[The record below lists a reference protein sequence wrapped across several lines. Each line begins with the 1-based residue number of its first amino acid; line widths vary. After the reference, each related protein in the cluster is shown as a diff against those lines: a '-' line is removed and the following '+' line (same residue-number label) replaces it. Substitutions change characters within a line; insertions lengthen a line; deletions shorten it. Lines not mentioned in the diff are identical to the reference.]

1 MSRMRAAP
9 RADDADV
16 ASLVGRFR
24 AKGEEESRRRD
35 AFDKEWDQRVLSFR
49 KRCDAVERKLRD
61 RHAAALEKTR
71 ASLEARLVSKP
82 KRYTPQLEELLRKRK
97 ELMRRRQFSEA
108 LDALK
113 QAEAREKVEL
123 EDHKRRVRGENVE
136 ILDALFRT
144 QRDELAVFAR
154 ERDAEET
161 RISAARANAAA
172 RAAKNGFRDYEAR
185 RVAGDERDSGSDDD
199 DDDPNA
205 AALRGAH
212 RVSRVPSIQRRGM
225 ASTGGAPASTA
236 RAHAHTENVLR
247 FSSGDERDAWRP
259 SPPPPPSSFKQ
270 DDVLE
275 PHLNSAPASP
285 AALSRF
291 YCDVGGVADV
301 MRLDTADNGVENGER
316 VSRPAS
322 SHSTRRWTSHDSTRR
337 HSTTQRGAAV
347 DGFGFGPDVFPPSGA
362 SGFVPPGSPIGS
374 TAVRVAST
382 VQPYAGAYAV
392 DPRVDDAAYG
402 FMVSDAQR
410 NALAELHARRD
421 AALRLWEAEERALV
435 TSSAGWMPIPNG
447 DARVPSTLN
456 RTGAR
461 LFSTSARARVSRPPT
476 TSRNVADDKNKNENE
491 NENENASKKV
501 GLSGAE
507 ARAAAD
513 DLVAAAMR
521 MTAGAERVCPEPT
534 AKRRAREEAAAAAE
548 ARAERRR
555 ELKGDDRSSV
565 TVTGRGPAGVTGLS
579 LGYLSDDDSS
589 VDSEE
594 LDDLYLATP
603 PGARL
608 GEKDV
613 PKPGATVYAD
623 TDANSTLGGVR
634 LALGSL
640 AGAFKAEPGPVVPR
654 GGGRVVGGLGSSAAP
669 RVLPGVDVMT
679 HRARGGESA
688 GLYGQTVATRG
699 PAAPRVADDAND
711 PRRDFPA
718 GDVARGAALLR
729 RMPGPDDCYRS
740 RRLGADA
747 DAGVGELGF
756 PRRDDWI
763 ASRSPAKEASP
774 AKGEEKDER
783 LDAAGSVEHDD
794 TTRLQVSS
802 VSDVSDGAKTFS
814 RLVVLDESREPSPPR
829 LRGLGALRPR
839 EEKESATVGKDAA
852 NAAEDEERLITH
864 TERQRSVSAAVAAA
878 RLASFKYGAA
888 VAPAVGAFGQPIQT
902 RPAFRRDDDK
912 TVRGER
918 NKNENENENENKNAS
933 ARSPPRRRVAPLGH
947 NVDPV
952 TLLKLADAE
961 LTRAVERD
969 GLSRGEV
976 LVSLKPNADATDA
989 NANAK
994 DETDQA
1000 RNAIAF
1006 SDPTALPARA
1016 TKEDLDLLF
1025 KFCRKGEYELCRDLF
1040 KKHGFDPNV
1049 RDAHGNTPLIVA
1061 CQNGAGRVAKLC
1073 LRRGADV
1080 NVFNAKRNT
1089 ALHFAA
1095 TFGFEKLASWLNE
1108 NGADKHAV
1116 NDNGKKPF
1124 DEGL

>member
-97 ELMRRRQFSEA
+97 ELMRLRQFSEA

-185 RVAGDERDSGSDDD
+185 GVAGDERDSGSDDDDDD

-212 RVSRVPSIQRRGM
+212 RVSRVPSIRRRGM

-236 RAHAHTENVLR
+236 RAHAHTENVPR
-247 FSSGDERDAWRP
+247 FSPGDERDARRP
-259 SPPPPPSSFKQ
+259 SPPPPPSSCKE
-270 DDVLE
+270 DDVPE

-337 HSTTQRGAAV
+337 HSTTQHGAAV
-347 DGFGFGPDVFPPSGA
+347 DGFGFGPDVFPPSRA

-374 TAVRVAST
+374 TAARVAST

-521 MTAGAERVCPEPT
+521 MTAGAERARPEPT

-565 TVTGRGPAGVTGLS
+565 TARGPAGVAGLS

-594 LDDLYLATP
+594 LDDLYLSTP
-603 PGARL
+603 PGARR

-623 TDANSTLGGVR
+623 TDDPLTLGGVR

-688 GLYGQTVATRG
+688 SSYGQTVATRG
-699 PAAPRVADDAND
+699 PAAPRVADDAAD

-756 PRRDDWI
+756 PRRDDRI
-763 ASRSPAKEASP
+763 ASRSPANEASP

-794 TTRLQVSS
+794 TTRLLVSSVSS
-802 VSDVSDGAKTFS
+802 VSDSAKTE
-814 RLVVLDESREPSPPR
+814 RLGVLDESREPSPPR
-829 LRGLGALRPR
+829 LRGLGALRRR
-839 EEKESATVGKDAA
+839 EEKESRGGGLKDAA
-852 NAAEDEERLITH
+852 ASAEDEERLKAH
-864 TERQRSVSAAVAAA
+864 TEDEERQRSVSAAVAAA

-902 RPAFRRDDDK
+902 RPALRRGDDK

-918 NKNENENENENKNAS
+918 NKNENENNAS

-976 LVSLKPNADATDA
+976 LVSLKPNADAT
-989 NANAK
+989 NAK
-994 DETDQA
+994 AETDHA

-1006 SDPTALPARA
+1006 SDPTALPAPP

-1040 KKHGFDPNV
+1040 KKRGIDPNT

-1080 NVFNAKRNT
+1080 NVYNAKRNT

-1095 TFGFEKLASWLNE
+1095 TFGFEKLASWLVE

>member
-82 KRYTPQLEELLRKRK
+82 TRYSPQLEELLRKRK

-185 RVAGDERDSGSDDD
+185 GVAGDERDSGSDDDDDD

-212 RVSRVPSIQRRGM
+212 RVSRVPSIRRRGM
-225 ASTGGAPASTA
+225 VSTGGAPASTA
-236 RAHAHTENVLR
+236 RAHAHTEKVPR
-247 FSSGDERDAWRP
+247 FSSGDERDARRP
-259 SPPPPPSSFKQ
+259 SPPPPPSSCKE
-270 DDVLE
+270 DGVPE

-337 HSTTQRGAAV
+337 H
-347 DGFGFGPDVFPPSGA
+347 PDAFPPSGA

-374 TAVRVAST
+374 TAARVAST

-447 DARVPSTLN
+447 DARVPSALN

-461 LFSTSARARVSRPPT
+461 LVSTSARARVSRPPT
-476 TSRNVADDKNKNENE
+476 TSRNVADDKNK

-565 TVTGRGPAGVTGLS
+565 TARGPAGVTGLS

-613 PKPGATVYAD
+613 SKPGATVYAD
-623 TDANSTLGGVR
+623 TDAETLGGVR

-688 GLYGQTVATRG
+688 SSYGQTVATRG
-699 PAAPRVADDAND
+699 PAAPRVADDAAD

-756 PRRDDWI
+756 PRRDDRI
-763 ASRSPAKEASP
+763 ASRSPAKEAE
-774 AKGEEKDER
+774 AKGEEKHER

-794 TTRLQVSS
+794 TTRLLVSS
-802 VSDVSDGAKTFS
+802 VSSVSDGAKTE
-814 RLVVLDESREPSPPR
+814 RLGVLDESREPSPPR
-829 LRGLGALRPR
+829 LRGLGALRRR
-839 EEKESATVGKDAA
+839 EEESRTVGTDAA
-852 NAAEDEERLITH
+852 ASAEDE
-864 TERQRSVSAAVAAA
+864 ERQRSVSAAVAAA

-902 RPAFRRDDDK
+902 RPARGRGDDK
-912 TVRGER
+912 AVRGEQS
-918 NKNENENENENKNAS
+918 KNENENKNAS

-976 LVSLKPNADATDA
+976 LVSLKPNADAT
-989 NANAK
+989 NAK
-994 DETDQA
+994 AETDHA

-1006 SDPTALPARA
+1006 SDPTALPAPP

-1040 KKHGFDPNV
+1040 KKRGIDPNT

-1080 NVFNAKRNT
+1080 NVYNAKRNT

-1095 TFGFEKLASWLNE
+1095 TFGFEKLASWLVE